1 MLTLTR
7 ALGSHGLTQRLL
19 DWVVSV
25 LSLCFLTSLW
35 DLTLSTVLL
44 RSSVFPVQMDR
55 YLNAYL
61 TNPNVCSSVSLTT
74 CMAEFYFSFQNKYIV
89 LLSLSVPRCSPLLCL
104 VFSKAGGFCFVHL
117 TAVLSLH
124 PRCLDAAL
132 IQALI
137 MGFTKAS
144 LTLFLTIHP
153 LQYCF
158 LFNPDYVAPIM
169 LLLSAES
176 SIASRNLHN
185 KDWVP

>member
-25 LSLCFLTSLW
+25 LSLCFLTSFW

-61 TNPNVCSSVSLTT
+61 TNPNVCSSVSLTN

-89 LLSLSVPRCSPLLCL
+89 LLSLSVPHCFPLLCL

-117 TAVLSLH
+117 TAVLSPPSSLL
-124 PRCLDAAL
+124 RCCLDSGSHYGFHKGLLDAIPYHPSTPVLLPIQPWLCRSHHAAP
-132 IQALI
+132 QCRVVHS
-137 MGFTKAS
+137 F
-144 LTLFLTIHP
+144 P
-153 LQYCF
+153 
-158 LFNPDYVAPIM
+158 
-169 LLLSAES
+169 
-176 SIASRNLHN
+176 
-185 KDWVP
+185 